1 MIMSEIFK
9 TNIFCSSPIN
19 QIKVKKKEIDT
30 MFPMPIF
37 DQIVKE
43 KIKVDFVHISVEEVL
58 FSVENEKLAKA
69 ITIIEQLD
77 YIPEIS
83 PGCIKVTIEGAAEF
97 SGVPGIVAQVS
108 SALWKKGVQILQA
121 ADSYKTIWVLI
132 KEEDRK
138 VAVDALWEAFNEL
151 NRSCRK
157 INKDKLSAVPC

>member
-1 MIMSEIFK
+1 MNEMFK
-9 TNIFCSSPIN
+9 TNIFCSSPLN

-97 SGVPGIVAQVS
+97 SGVPGIVSQVS

-151 NRSCRK
+151 NRFCRE